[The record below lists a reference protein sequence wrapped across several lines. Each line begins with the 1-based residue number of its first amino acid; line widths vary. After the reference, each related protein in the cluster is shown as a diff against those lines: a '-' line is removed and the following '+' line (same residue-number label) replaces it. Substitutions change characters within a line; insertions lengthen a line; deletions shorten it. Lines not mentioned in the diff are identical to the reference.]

1 MVVTFSWLEGTL
13 GNMHKVTI
21 IMYEIRIIF
30 PKMYC
35 PMKVIF
41 LDFEFI
47 WMVVKD
53 ENISNYGYIGYIED
67 ISTDI
72 LTQNIGG
79 PKINQKL

>member
-1 MVVTFSWLEGTL
+1 
-13 GNMHKVTI
+13 
-21 IMYEIRIIF
+21 
-30 PKMYC
+30 
-35 PMKVIF
+35 MKVIF

-72 LTQNIGG
+72 LTQNIGE
-79 PKINQKL
+79 PKIDHKL